1 MQWTAAVLHGHS
13 LLLPDTNNR
22 FFLVASYARSLL
34 TIIITISQGHL
45 SYKMMMILRV
55 QSTVVVFS
63 NMAVLDYV
71 SCAEVG
77 TL

>member
-1 MQWTAAVLHGHS
+1 MDCYSFAWALPFAAWYKQ
-13 LLLPDTNNR
+13 P

-63 NMAVLDYV
+63 NTDVLDYV

-77 TL
+77 K